1 MRRSISFFGGESRLI
16 EEQRRRKEKKT
27 VMLLVWVV
35 IVFILAWLPLNS
47 LSVLLDLDLYKTIF
61 RYNEHFECLW
71 STYTFGTTLEL
82 DTEEILYMFSNIIM
96 HRKQIG
102 CWYVCMCVSSVSY
115 PEGDDSLFR
124 AWFCLCHITSL
135 LSALANP
142 ILYGYFNEVCV
153 NLKDS
158 AWCND
163 SISRGS
169 DENFV
174 SWLIKDVVEYQN
186 QQLVKNLV
194 LVIFTNVLL
203 LEMSEMS
210 KSCDMC
216 LITIILV

>member
-61 RYNEHFECLW
+61 RYIENCLW
-71 STYTFGTTLEL
+71 NTDSRN
-82 DTEEILYMFSNIIM
+82 TETWYRTDILYVFQNYPIIII
-96 HRKQIG
+96 IG
-102 CWYVCMCVSSVSY
+102 YWYVCMYVFSSVSY

-142 ILYGYFNEVCV
+142 ILYGYFNEVSV
-153 NLKDS
+153 NLKKL
-158 AWCND
+158 ALCNA
-163 SISRGS
+163 
-169 DENFV
+169 
-174 SWLIKDVVEYQN
+174 
-186 QQLVKNLV
+186 
-194 LVIFTNVLL
+194 
-203 LEMSEMS
+203 
-210 KSCDMC
+210 
-216 LITIILV
+216 ITRFQGVQTGILAVD